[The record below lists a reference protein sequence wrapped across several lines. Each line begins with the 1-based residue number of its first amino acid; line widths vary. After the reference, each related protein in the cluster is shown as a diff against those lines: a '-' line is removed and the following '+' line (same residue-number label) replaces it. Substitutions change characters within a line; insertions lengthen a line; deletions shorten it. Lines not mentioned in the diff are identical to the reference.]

1 MFVFLSV
8 LALSAVD
15 KDRCSLCQ
23 TGLGIV
29 HDAINAG
36 YDDKQIVDA
45 LKASCPTLPS
55 QYVPICNA
63 FLKNIEH
70 ILAEIRA
77 GKDDKA
83 ICAEYSL
90 CAQKPKV
97 EAANGLI
104 CDLCVDLLKKVEE
117 IMVST
122 KIEAD
127 VIALAT
133 KYCEK
138 LSAPYSTL
146 CDSLVKQ
153 YVPMIMQYLEQGL
166 EHIEICQ
173 KISLCEASKKSR
185 AADPVLCDLCTE
197 LVKKIEDIIDDT
209 QVEADVEKLAKEY
222 CDKLQ
227 SIYAT
232 LCETLVSQYVPQIMQ
247 WLDQGIEHLEICQK
261 LHVCSSSSYKVKDTI
276 LCDLCTDLIAKIEEI
291 IKDTKLEE
299 DVEKL
304 AKEYCDKLGTMYS
317 ALCEA
322 LVTQYVPQIIEW
334 LDQGLEHAEI
344 CQKLHMCA
352 ATKVARQPEN
362 GLLCNYCVTI
372 VQYIEK
378 LMLDTKVESEVAKL
392 VEKFCAAFP
401 VFSGVCDKI
410 VEKYVPIIMQW
421 LEQGLEH
428 EEICKKLGFCT
439 NAIRASS
446 NSFVCDLC
454 TELVAKVE
462 QIMVDTKLE
471 KDVIALAQEYCE
483 KLAVPMSTLCDSLVA
498 QYVPQIMQ
506 WLEQGLEHL
515 EICKKISLCP
525 TTFELNVAR
534 IPISYE
540 NGVTCDVCKD
550 FFKWAEDELEKYT
563 VPYLWKLVNEKC
575 PNVPYLR
582 QFCKIINVQNI
593 ETFVNLLISQAP
605 PAKCCQFLKICQ

>member
-1 MFVFLSV
+1 
-8 LALSAVD
+8 
-15 KDRCSLCQ
+15 
-23 TGLGIV
+23 
-29 HDAINAG
+29 
-36 YDDKQIVDA
+36 
-45 LKASCPTLPS
+45 
-55 QYVPICNA
+55 
-63 FLKNIEH
+63 
-70 ILAEIRA
+70 
-77 GKDDKA
+77 
-83 ICAEYSL
+83 
-90 CAQKPKV
+90 
-97 EAANGLI
+97 
-104 CDLCVDLLKKVEE
+104 
-117 IMVST
+117 
-122 KIEAD
+122 
-127 VIALAT
+127 
-133 KYCEK
+133 
-138 LSAPYSTL
+138 
-146 CDSLVKQ
+146 
-153 YVPMIMQYLEQGL
+153 
-166 EHIEICQ
+166 
-173 KISLCEASKKSR
+173 
-185 AADPVLCDLCTE
+185 
-197 LVKKIEDIIDDT
+197 
-209 QVEADVEKLAKEY
+209 
-222 CDKLQ
+222 
-227 SIYAT
+227 
-232 LCETLVSQYVPQIMQ
+232 
-247 WLDQGIEHLEICQK
+247 
-261 LHVCSSSSYKVKDTI
+261 
-276 LCDLCTDLIAKIEEI
+276 
-291 IKDTKLEE
+291 
-299 DVEKL
+299 
-304 AKEYCDKLGTMYS
+304 
-317 ALCEA
+317 
-322 LVTQYVPQIIEW
+322 
-334 LDQGLEHAEI
+334 
-344 CQKLHMCA
+344 MCA